1 MMKKLLYI
9 LIAAICVSACSLKED
24 ASLYLDPDK
33 FCKTVEQCDAAVVS
47 IYTPLNNIYVLN
59 FEIASEGCTD
69 LYAIWSGTQ
78 DAQMDVS
85 PANPRFGNTMWE
97 YGYAGVRNANYA
109 IYGMENSGLNPASIK
124 ELMAEAKI
132 MRAYWYYMLTSFFGD
147 VPFYE
152 YYVKT
157 VEQLET
163 VRRLPRMSA
172 FDTRAKLI
180 EEIKGCIAD
189 LPQKRRC
196 DVAVSAD
203 KTLQRAGAA
212 MGYMVLAKMAMW
224 NKDWKSAI
232 EALEKL
238 QGMYGA
244 LSQYPLSDIPYSVKN
259 TPESIFEIQ
268 HTYSPSG
275 MKVYAS
281 LGAIAMPYP
290 KETTKDAQGQTVKVT
305 FGGVEIP
312 ELGTDAICWQ
322 PLRPNAF
329 LCNGLFTKTC
339 KDKRKDMSL
348 VWEWKQG
355 DGTTKSFSRCWSGP
369 KFWSYDMYNTY
380 DANNYTIFRYADA
393 LLMLAESY
401 NEAGEPDKA
410 ITCLNE
416 VKERAGI
423 ELYGNFRTREKL
435 LDEIMNE
442 RARELCGEFQ
452 RKFDLVRWGVWYQR
466 TYEFSDYAQL
476 KANMRPCHEYYP
488 IPDVQVALSDGALDN
503 KAYEEGL

>member
-1 MMKKLLYI
+1 MMKKTFLYI
-9 LIAAICVSACSLKED
+9 FASVLLVSGCSLKED
-24 ASLYLDPDK
+24 DSLFLGPDT
-33 FCKTVEQCDAAVVS
+33 FCKSVEQCDAAVVS
-47 IYTPLNNIYVLN
+47 IYTPLNTVYSLA
-59 FEIASEGCTD
+59 FEIAMEGCTD

-97 YGYAGVRNANYA
+97 YAYAGVRNANYA
-109 IYGMENSGLNPASIK
+109 IYGMENSGLNPDTLK
-124 ELMAEAKI
+124 PLMAEAKI

-152 YYVKT
+152 NYVRT
-157 VEQLET
+157 VEQMEA
-163 VRRLPRMSA
+163 VRKFPRMSA
-172 FDTRAKLI
+172 YETRAKLI
-180 EEIKGCIAD
+180 AELKECVGD
-189 LPQKRRC
+189 LPQQRRC
-196 DVAVSAD
+196 DVYVSAD

-224 NKDWKSAI
+224 NKDWESAI
-232 EALEKL
+232 PALEKL
-238 QGMYGA
+238 QDIYGE
-244 LSQYPLSDIPYSVKN
+244 LSQYPLSDVPYSVKN
-259 TPESIFEIQ
+259 TPESIFEVQ

-275 MKVYAS
+275 LKVYAS

-290 KETTKDAQGQTVKVT
+290 KNSQGAVVT

-312 ELGTDAICWQ
+312 ELGTDCIVWQ
-322 PLRPNAF
+322 PLRPNEF
-329 LCNGLFTKTC
+329 LCNGLFTKTS

-348 VWEWKQG
+348 VWEWKQS
-355 DGTTKSFSRCWSGP
+355 DGTVKAFTRCWSGP

-393 LLMLAESY
+393 LLMLAEAY
-401 NEAGEPDKA
+401 NEAGDPDKA
-410 ITCLNE
+410 IACLDQ
-416 VKERAGI
+416 VKDRAGI
-423 ELYGNFRTREKL
+423 ERYGKFRTREKL

-442 RARELCGEFQ
+442 RGRELCGEFQ

-466 TYEFSDYAQL
+466 TYEFSDYTQL

-488 IPDVQVALSDGALDN
+488 IPDTQVALSGGALDN

>member
-1 MMKKLLYI
+1 MKKILYI
-9 LIAAICVSACSLKED
+9 AVAFAALCGCSLKED
-24 ASLYLDPDK
+24 SSLYLDPDK
-33 FCKTVEQCDAAVVS
+33 FCKSVEQCDAAVVS
-47 IYTPLNNIYVLN
+47 VYAPLNSVYTLT
-59 FEIASEGCTD
+59 FEIAVEGCTD
-69 LYAIWSGTQ
+69 LYSIWSGTQ

-97 YGYAGVRNANYA
+97 QAYAGVRNANYA
-109 IYGMENSGLNPASIK
+109 IYGMENSGLDPEQIK
-124 ELMAEAKI
+124 GLMAEAKI

-152 YYVKT
+152 NYVRT
-157 VEQLET
+157 VDQLEQ

-172 FDTRAKLI
+172 HEARAQLI
-180 EEIKGCIAD
+180 SELKECTGD
-189 LPQKRRC
+189 LPQQRRC
-196 DVAVSAD
+196 DVSAGTD

-224 NKDWKSAI
+224 NRDWDSAI

-238 QGMYGA
+238 RGMYGE
-244 LSQYPLSDIPYSVKN
+244 LSRYPLSDVPYSVKN
-259 TPESIFEIQ
+259 TPESIFELQ
-268 HTYSPSG
+268 HAYSPSG
-275 MKVYAS
+275 MKVYAN

-290 KETTKDAQGQTVKVT
+290 KNSQGETVT

-312 ELGTDAICWQ
+312 ELGTDCICWQ
-322 PLRPNAF
+322 PLRPNEF
-329 LCNGLFTKTC
+329 LHNGLYTKTGA
-339 KDKRKDMSL
+339 DRRKDMTL

-355 DGTTKSFSRCWSGP
+355 DGSSKAFSRCWSGP

-380 DANNYTIFRYADA
+380 DSNNYTIYRYADA

-401 NEAGEPDKA
+401 NEADEPDKA
-410 ITCLNE
+410 IECLNE
-416 VKERAGI
+416 VKLRAGI
-423 ELYGNFRTREKL
+423 SPYGTFRTKEKL

-442 RARELCGEFQ
+442 RGRELCGEFQ

-476 KANMRPCHEYYP
+476 KENMRPCHEYYP
-488 IPDVQVALSDGALDN
+488 IPDTQVALSGGALDN